1 MVYGAIRSNTEVRLG
16 PYIISIDDS
25 NELILYRRLQ
35 GDTTVSSTVIKS
47 AEPPILHPI
56 TPTNLPEPGLY
67 EHFMV
72 QLDKPIALDPDERM
86 EFDVYLPVDLAVT
99 LVAGEDGVR
108 HIDIFSLTTPKMAV
122 YGTVREGV
130 IARFLKPGRPG
141 PGMAVMRISIKN
153 EHEAPV
159 LVRRIVGP
167 LRALKV
173 YYKDGTWDARYS
185 SVRVEVKSPRVA
197 EVEVE
202 EADPPSGFRRAPTQK
217 VGFTLSRIAGVAY
230 QALTPISTAIE
241 RRYTMSWGY

>member
-1 MVYGAIRSNTEVRLG
+1 MVYGPMRSNTEVRLG
-16 PYIISIDDS
+16 PYRIIIDDD
-25 NELILYRRLQ
+25 NGLILYHRIQ
-35 GDTTVSSTVIKS
+35 GDTTVSSAAIKH

-56 TPTNLPEPGLY
+56 TPSNLPEPGLY

-72 QLDKPIALDPDERM
+72 ELDTPVALGPDERM
-86 EFDVYLPVDLAVT
+86 EFEVYLPVDLAVT
-99 LVAGEDGVR
+99 LAAGDDRVR

-130 IARFLKPGRPG
+130 IARFLKPGEPG
-141 PGMAVMRISIKN
+141 PGMAAMRISIKN
-153 EHEAPV
+153 EHEASV

-173 YYKDGTWDARYS
+173 YYKEGTWDARYS
-185 SVRVEVKSPRVA
+185 SVSVEVKSPRVA

-202 EADPPSGFRRAPTQK
+202 GAEPPSGFREAPMQK
-217 VGFTLSRIAGVAY
+217 VGFTLDRIAGIAY
-230 QALTPISTAIE
+230 QALIPIPTAIE